1 MKDLNAQQ
9 QEAVETTEGPLL
21 VLAGAGSG
29 KTRVITCRI
38 VHLIEEAGV
47 PPWQILAVT
56 FTNKAAGEMKSRV
69 ERDLDATLRSSS
81 PLISTFHS
89 LCVRILRRNIEA
101 LNEGYT
107 RNFTIYDQDDQVRLV
122 RGIMKDLEIDDKS
135 LTARQA
141 LGAIS
146 GAKNRGTSPK
156 AYANQRDYEN
166 DRTDRIARIYKLYEE
181 RLKKSNALDFDDLL
195 IRAVELLRRAGD
207 VRKYYHD
214 RFKHVMIDEFQ
225 DTNGIQYEL
234 ARLIAAGSTKAE
246 ALKSED
252 LWQGRSLCVV
262 GDIDQSIYSFRGSDF
277 NIILGFKNDFAGTK
291 IIKLEQNYRSTQNIL
306 TAANKIIELNRQRL
320 PKTLYATPELGDG
333 EKIRYYQS
341 YDAEGEAAFVADR
354 VAGHQRESHE
364 LRCVVLYRTNAQ
376 SRLFEEALR
385 RRGIPYNIV
394 GGFSFYDR
402 AEVKDIIAYLKLA
415 TNPQDD
421 IAMARVINSPPRG
434 IGKGTIDVLQTKQRE
449 LALSMWETISLAVAN
464 RAAGPRATTALE
476 SFKRIIERLA
486 ARVAEGVTL
495 SEIVKAATLDTGY
508 VRSLEEEKSVEAE
521 GRLLNIEELVTA
533 AVEAEEQDESLQ
545 DFIDHAALVADTDQY
560 KADARV
566 TLMTMHSAKGLE
578 FPVVFIAG
586 MEEGLFP
593 HSRAATS
600 EEDLEEERRL
610 CYVAIT
616 RAQKHLYITHAMQ
629 RRIFGEE
636 SITEPSRFL
645 NELPIELLENLSPG
659 ASWLG
664 FAERPETKENR
675 RAAAA
680 LRNEPSHPVKKT
692 STYAGKTYNSVE
704 GVREFFKRR
713 TGGDGDQ
720 PGRAAE
726 EPRSRGGEERGRR
739 APKGSPPHPGSPA
752 PPHEF
757 RVGAHVKHAKYGN
770 GVVLRLEGAGE
781 DSKLTVSFP
790 GYGLKKF
797 VAKFAALEKA

>member
-1 MKDLNAQQ
+1 MRDLNPQQ
-9 QEAVETTEGPLL
+9 QEAVQTTEGPLL

-38 VHLIEEAGV
+38 VSLIEEAGV

-69 ERDLDATLRSSS
+69 EADLDANLRTSS

-122 RGIMKDLEIDDKS
+122 RAIMKDLDIDDKS
-135 LTARQA
+135 LSARQA

-146 GAKNRGTSPK
+146 WAKNRGKSPA
-156 AYANQRDYEN
+156 AYATERDYEN
-166 DRTDRIARIYKLYEE
+166 DRIEKIARIYKLYEE
-181 RLKKSNALDFDDLL
+181 RLKKANALDFDDLL
-195 IRAVELLRRAGD
+195 IRAVELLRRVGD

-214 RFKHVMIDEFQ
+214 RFRHVMIDEFQ

-234 ARLIAAGSTKAE
+234 ARLIAVGSTKME
-246 ALKSED
+246 GLDPKE
-252 LWQGRSLCVV
+252 LWKDRSLCVV
-262 GDIDQSIYSFRGSDF
+262 GDVDQSIYSFRGSDF
-277 NIILGFKNDFAGTK
+277 NIILGFRHDFAGTK
-291 IIKLEQNYRSTQNIL
+291 IIKLEQNYRSTQTIL
-306 TAANKIIELNRQRL
+306 TAANKVIEQNRQRM
-320 PKTLYATPELGDG
+320 PKTLYATPELGEGD
-333 EKIRYYQS
+333 KIRYYQS

-354 VAGHQRESHE
+354 IADHQRESAE
-364 LRCVVLYRTNAQ
+364 SRCVVLYRTNAQ

-385 RRGIPYNIV
+385 RRGIAYNIV
-394 GGFSFYDR
+394 GGFSFYER

-415 TNPQDD
+415 MNPQDD

-434 IGKGTIDVLQTKQRE
+434 IGKTTLDVLQNKQRE
-449 LALSMWETISLAVAN
+449 LGLSMWETIDLAVAN
-464 RAAGPRATTALE
+464 RAVGPRATSALA
-476 SFKRIIERLA
+476 SFKRVIEQLA
-486 ARVAEGVTL
+486 ERVSENLPL

-508 VRSLEEEKSVEAE
+508 VRSLEEEKTVEAE

-533 AVEAEEQDESLQ
+533 AVEAEEQGESLQ
-545 DFIDHAALVADTDQY
+545 DFIDHAALVSDTDQY

-578 FPVVFIAG
+578 FPLVFIAG
-586 MEEGLFP
+586 LEEGLFP
-593 HSRAATS
+593 HSRAAAS

-636 SITEPSRFL
+636 SVTEPSRFL
-645 NELPIELLENLSPG
+645 NELPLELLQNLSPG
-659 ASWLG
+659 PSWLG
-664 FAERPETKENR
+664 FAEKPETRQNR
-675 RAAAA
+675 QAAAA
-680 LRNEPSHPVKKT
+680 LRSEPSYSVKKT
-692 STYAGKTYNSVE
+692 SNYTGKTYNSVE

-713 TGGDGDQ
+713 SGSGTETQ
-720 PGRAAE
+720 GRGAG
-726 EPRSRGGEERGRR
+726 EPRSRAERRS
-739 APKGSPPHPGSPA
+739 SPPSNASGSS
-752 PPHEF
+752 HGF
-757 RVGAHVKHAKYGN
+757 QSGTHVKHAKYGN
-770 GVVLRLEGAGE
+770 GVVLRIEGAG
-781 DSKLTVSFP
+781 DDAKLTVSFP

-797 VAKFAALEKA
+797 VAKFAALEKT